1 MMKFSSLFSNSF
13 PLLRTVLI
21 TSVLTLTG
29 CSLGMSS
36 EIKTAETMLNHFEC
50 KNIESTELVHSPI
63 TNYHEHA
70 LSASKDKATTYLES
84 YKSGDVLFKIPLNEV
99 IQQQYDIYK
108 ASCESLGGIQTEAN
122 IQE

>member
-1 MMKFSSLFSNSF
+1 MHPLIFVMSMMKFSSLFSNSF

-70 LSASKDKATTYLES
+70 LSASKDKATT
-84 YKSGDVLFKIPLNEV
+84 IW
-99 IQQQYDIYK
+99 K
-108 ASCESLGGIQTEAN
+108 AINQVMYCLKFL
-122 IQE
+122 